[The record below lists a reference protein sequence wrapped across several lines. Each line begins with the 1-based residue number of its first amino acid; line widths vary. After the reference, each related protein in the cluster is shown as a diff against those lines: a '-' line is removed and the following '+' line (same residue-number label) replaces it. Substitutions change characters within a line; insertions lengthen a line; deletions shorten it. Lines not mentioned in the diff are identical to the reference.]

1 MPELKIEARIENL
14 DQVLTFIEKNLEAW
28 DCSMKAQ
35 MQIAIAVEEIFV
47 NIAHYAYAPA
57 VGTVR
62 IRLENPDN
70 VDMVQITFTD
80 KGIPYDPLAK
90 EDPDVTLSA
99 EERQIGGLGEYSCA
113 VTPQIRQTG
122 NRLSGLAGTAYAS
135 LLA

>member
-99 EERQIGGLGEYSCA
+99 EERQIGGLGIYI
-113 VTPQIRQTG
+113 VKKTMDDVQYQYQNGKNILT
-122 NRLSGLAGTAYAS
+122 LKKKY
-135 LLA
+135 